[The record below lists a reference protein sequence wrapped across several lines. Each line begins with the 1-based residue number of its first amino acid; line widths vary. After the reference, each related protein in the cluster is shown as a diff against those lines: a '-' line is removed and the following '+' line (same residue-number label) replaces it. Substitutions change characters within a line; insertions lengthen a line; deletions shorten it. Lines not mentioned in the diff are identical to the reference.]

1 MRAATREANPGGRP
15 RKYANDAEKAKAFRD
30 RWGMISVRA
39 ETRTVETLELIA
51 KTCDAS
57 KADIVSAALKFYALN
72 FDEGGGWKAGLIFG
86 KRLPT
91 VQDPR
96 YREQREREKANREF
110 LNQGDE

>member
-1 MRAATREANPGGRP
+1 MRNENPGGRP
-15 RKYANDAEKAKAFRD
+15 RIHANDAEKARAFREN
-30 RWGMISVRA
+30 WGTISVRA
-39 ETRTVETLELIA
+39 ERRTVETLELIA

-91 VQDPR
+91 LQDPR
-96 YREQREREKANREF
+96 YREQRAREDANREF